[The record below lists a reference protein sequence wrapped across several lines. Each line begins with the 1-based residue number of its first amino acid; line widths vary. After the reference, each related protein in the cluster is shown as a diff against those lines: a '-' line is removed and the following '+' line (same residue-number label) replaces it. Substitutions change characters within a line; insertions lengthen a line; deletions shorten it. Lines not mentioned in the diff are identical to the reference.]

1 MLSVLDGTLVM
12 ASAETPG
19 AREERLFKVSEPH
32 LRKLLHDAPPFGS
45 IKLELVL
52 AEDDIAR
59 IVYGAE
65 VSRKLAPHTR
75 GL

>member
-1 MLSVLDGTLVM
+1 M
-12 ASAETPG
+12 
-19 AREERLFKVSEPH
+19 
-32 LRKLLHDAPPFGS
+32 FGY

-59 IVYGAE
+59 TVYGAE
-65 VSRKLAPHTR
+65 VSRKIAPHIK